1 MTQSRVFS
9 VVAAAVLLAAG
20 AAQAQSPASS
30 DSQPLS
36 AEARAVLPLLDAA
49 DSYDRQTGFMQ
60 LEALREPATVPV
72 VRRYLDSK
80 SADTRA
86 FSLRALAAIDGVNAV
101 PTLIE
106 RLKRDRAPRVR
117 VAAVLGLEVLEDP
130 RVLPALIDRLKDRS
144 AEVRMAAVDSVSRFE
159 QPDAKAAILKRAK
172 RERDRDVRR
181 VLEQAVVRVNG
192 QG

>member
-20 AAQAQSPASS
+20 AARAQSPAPS

-106 RLKRDRAPRVR
+106 RLKRDRSPRVR
-117 VAAVLGLEVLEDP
+117 VAAVLGLETLEDP
-130 RVLPALIDRLKDRS
+130 RVLPALIDRLKDRN

-159 QPDAKAAILKRAK
+159 QPAAKAAILKRAG